1 MTARI
6 HQKREEDGKMLSY
19 IGKRLLQLIPVLI
32 GMSIIVFGII
42 HLIPGDPAEVMLG
55 ENATQEAIEALHESL
70 GLDEP
75 LIKQYFTYMKGIF
88 TGDLGTSLRT
98 GVAISEEIVPFLT
111 ATLELAVVSLLIAV
125 ILGVNLGVIAAWKRA
140 SRFDYIAMVIALIGV
155 SLPVF
160 WLGLMEQLVFS
171 QELGWL
177 PSIGRFN
184 VRTPIDSITGLYLID
199 TIIVGDWSGLWDV
212 FTHLILPSVALG
224 SHPMAIIARMTRSS
238 MLEVMKA
245 DHIRTAR
252 AKGLDTFSLLY
263 KHALK
268 NASGPIL
275 TVVGLQLGTLLGGAV
290 LTETIFGWP
299 GIGRY
304 IYTAIS
310 YRDYPVVQSGILII
324 AVLFVLINLTVD
336 IIYMYIDPRVK
347 K

>member
-1 MTARI
+1 
-6 HQKREEDGKMLSY
+6 MLSY
-19 IGKRLLQLIPVLI
+19 IERRIIQLLPVLL
-32 GMSIIVFGII
+32 GMSLIVFGII
-42 HLIPGDPAEVMLG
+42 HLIPGDPAEIMLG
-55 ENATQEAIEALHESL
+55 ESATQEAIESLRESL
-70 GLDEP
+70 GLNEP
-75 LIKQYFTYMKGIF
+75 LIKQYIIYLKGIL

-98 GVAISEEIVPFLT
+98 GASIADEIMPFLA
-111 ATLELAVVSLLIAV
+111 ATVELAFLSLIIAV
-125 ILGVNLGVIAAWKRA
+125 LVGVNLGVIAAWKRA
-140 SRFDYIAMVIALIGV
+140 SKVDYIAMIVALLGV

-171 QELGWL
+171 QKLGWL

-184 VRTPIDSITGLYLID
+184 VRIPIESITGIYSID
-199 TIIVGDWSGLWDV
+199 TIIRGNWAGFRDV
-212 FTHLILPSVALG
+212 FLHLILPSIALG
-224 SHPMAIIARMTRSS
+224 SRPMAVIARITRSS

-245 DHIRTAR
+245 DYMRTAQ
-252 AKGLDTFSLLY
+252 AKGLNTFSMLY

-310 YRDYPVVQSGILII
+310 FRDYPVVQSGILII
-324 AVLFVLINLTVD
+324 ALLFVIINLLVD
-336 IIYMYIDPRVK
+336 IIYMYIDPRIK

>member
-1 MTARI
+1 
-6 HQKREEDGKMLSY
+6 MLSY

-212 FTHLILPSVALG
+212 FTHLILPSAALG

-252 AKGLDTFSLLY
+252 ATLSQSGLDTFSLLY

-304 IYTAIS
+304 FIPRLATETTPWS
-310 YRDYPVVQSGILII
+310 
-324 AVLFVLINLTVD
+324 NLGFCSL
-336 IIYMYIDPRVK
+336 RSCLS
-347 K
+347 